1 MLAARTHLKKVTV
14 YKNALAFV
22 ERAGSLGG
30 ETASFGLSVPN
41 EVRDL
46 TMETLDVS
54 AGSASVIVSY
64 PDSAPRVGT
73 GGEPLHEFALGS
85 SLGDFLASV
94 VGADCSLT
102 TGDEAASA
110 ISGRLLLLEKEKR
123 AVPGTEEAEL
133 VWSELVV
140 LDHGGSMVRVR
151 FDVLR
156 SICML
161 DDSLQQD
168 LRKALGARL
177 SARKPAAPKR
187 HTDLTLVAR
196 AAASGSDGEA
206 AGSFDELL
214 VSYAQPAKEWLCQ
227 YRLEVPPEPLGAAMA
242 EARLR
247 LFATVSNIGEED
259 WEGVALSLVAN
270 ELQLL
275 KKESGARKSAAG
287 TLSKGKHK
295 AWGQISDSGNLFVKT
310 LTGKTITL
318 DVEFSDSIDNIK
330 AKIQD
335 KEGIPP
341 DQQRLIF
348 AGKQLED
355 GRTLSD
361 YNIQKESTLHLVL
374 RLRGGP
380 ASGDP
385 VSDGFESLDAV
396 ALSGLSEHVIY
407 EVPHAVTVRAGE
419 TASVEL
425 GSHAV
430 RGDRVLV
437 YDPKASEVCAT
448 RCIHLTNDT
457 TRVLAPG
464 TCSVSEGG
472 RLVAQCPFTPML
484 PGDEQLIPWGEDST
498 VSVERRVDKE
508 AAVEKVELHWLRAE
522 QQRAAE
528 SSGRRRRL
536 AGCRL
541 THREHLTTSYTLRN
555 NAPSGAPVTLYLD
568 HSAAPGCGGF
578 SVLTEGAIKKTTA
591 FSRFRFVL
599 APGEQREFTVRE
611 TAAHSSCRTTA
622 RQLRMLLDS
631 QLRAADSGVMAASTR
646 ALLETF
652 IAREERAAL
661 LDKVERDSVTPQ
673 ELKQWREGALL
684 PAEMLQQLEELLDH
698 NHSREEAGRKAA
710 AHNAHINDCF
720 KNQDRLRENIKSLEK
735 VASSKLTDRYLK
747 DLDKEEDELIQA
759 RRAIASLE
767 EKSRSLQSAIAAL
780 QLELSAATRK
790 LRLESL
796 PGESEDGTETG
807 AGTDSDAAG

>member
-196 AAASGSDGEA
+196 AAASGSGGEA

-374 RLRGGP
+374 RLRGGGKKRKKKVYTKP
-380 ASGDP
+380 KKIKHKHKK
-385 VSDGFESLDAV
+385 VKLHVLKYYKVDG
-396 ALSGLSEHVIY
+396 
-407 EVPHAVTVRAGE
+407 AG
-419 TASVEL
+419 
-425 GSHAV
+425 
-430 RGDRVLV
+430 
-437 YDPKASEVCAT
+437 KIT
-448 RCIHLTNDT
+448 RL
-457 TRVLAPG
+457 RK
-464 TCSVSEGG
+464 
-472 RLVAQCPFTPML
+472 QCPSCG
-484 PGDEQLIPWGEDST
+484 PGIFMASHFDRQYCG
-498 VSVERRVDKE
+498 
-508 AAVEKVELHWLRAE
+508 HC
-522 QQRAAE
+522 
-528 SSGRRRRL
+528 G
-536 AGCRL
+536 L
-541 THREHLTTSYTLRN
+541 TYM
-555 NAPSGAPVTLYLD
+555 
-568 HSAAPGCGGF
+568 F
-578 SVLTEGAIKKTTA
+578 
-591 FSRFRFVL
+591 
-599 APGEQREFTVRE
+599 
-611 TAAHSSCRTTA
+611 
-622 RQLRMLLDS
+622 
-631 QLRAADSGVMAASTR
+631 
-646 ALLETF
+646 
-652 IAREERAAL
+652 
-661 LDKVERDSVTPQ
+661 
-673 ELKQWREGALL
+673 
-684 PAEMLQQLEELLDH
+684 
-698 NHSREEAGRKAA
+698 
-710 AHNAHINDCF
+710 
-720 KNQDRLRENIKSLEK
+720 EN
-735 VASSKLTDRYLK
+735 
-747 DLDKEEDELIQA
+747 
-759 RRAIASLE
+759 
-767 EKSRSLQSAIAAL
+767 
-780 QLELSAATRK
+780 
-790 LRLESL
+790 
-796 PGESEDGTETG
+796 PG
-807 AGTDSDAAG
+807 AGADAGKADTKGKKKK